1 MQTRRVIINP
11 TETAYP
17 GGRGTD
23 QLVVY
28 TRDYGKPTTGTNP
41 YGTEFVVAGG
51 IVTEFGS
58 NNGRIPEDG
67 FVVSGHGEAVAA
79 GEPLVRIESV
89 PGKRRDQGL
98 NR

>member
-17 GGRGTD
+17 GGRGSD

-58 NNGRIPEDG
+58 NNSRIPEDG
-67 FVVSGHGEAVAA
+67 FVVSGHGEAQNWLQENLWY
-79 GEPLVRIESV
+79 GSECTWKTTRS
-89 PGKRRDQGL
+89 RS
-98 NR
+98 